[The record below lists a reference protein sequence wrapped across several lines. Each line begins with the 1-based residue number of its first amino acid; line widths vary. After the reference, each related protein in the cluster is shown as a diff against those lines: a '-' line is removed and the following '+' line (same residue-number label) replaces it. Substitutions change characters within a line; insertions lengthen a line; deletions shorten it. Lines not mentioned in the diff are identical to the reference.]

1 MNDPFEE
8 DDISSNPYTAA
19 EEEEHP
25 SPFEKKQEIETKVLQ
40 DEPLEVEEAEEE
52 EDEAPTVNI
61 HTASPDPEPVHRE
74 PPIIVRM
81 PEIRGTNLLNKHH
94 EYQIQSIQNGN
105 PKFVFRRYAD
115 FVWLHECLEKLFPG
129 IFIPPLPP
137 KRILGSQGDT
147 FVAERRIA
155 LQRFLNRSNNTA
167 YIRASNPF
175 KLFLNE
181 EPNFSVLSVEMLK
194 GINAESNKD
203 VIARYKETF
212 PEIIHATGASEMGMD
227 ATQLKDFLEHVES
240 KLYAVL
246 VTADAITADLC
257 DMVTTTGKINTTLGE
272 VYETEGL
279 SHFPQLPTRVDLRK
293 QFAAWHEATKRQADT
308 YYQRLA
314 MPFQMELW
322 DCRAFLAAV
331 NGRNKILAMSVKA
344 VQTSNKWR
352 NSEADTNHIPQKSV
366 DFETESDLREL
377 LTLVSTMLLGFQ
389 LKHFWEHRMRSFRE
403 SLKILA
409 TEELKLSRENIVVWQ
424 GIRDQAISAVPKKI
438 EPPTEQEDE

>member
-1 MNDPFEE
+1 MDDPFE
-8 DDISSNPYTAA
+8 DDLSSNPYSAA
-19 EEEEHP
+19 EEVHA
-25 SPFEKKQEIETKVLQ
+25 SPLEKKQEIETKVLQ
-40 DEPLEVEEAEEE
+40 DEPLEVEEEEEVVEEE
-52 EDEAPTVNI
+52 EAPAVSI
-61 HTASPDPEPVHRE
+61 HTAPSDAEPVQRE

-94 EYQIQSIQNGN
+94 EYQIQSTQNGN
-105 PKFVFRRYAD
+105 PKFVFHRYAD
-115 FVWLHECLEKLFPG
+115 FDWLHECLEKLFPG

-137 KRILGSQGDT
+137 KRIVGSQGDT

-167 YIRASNPF
+167 YIRASAPF

-181 EPNFSVLSVEMLK
+181 EHSFAALSAEMLK
-194 GINAESNKD
+194 SINAESNKE

-212 PEIIHATGASEMGMD
+212 PEILQAAGASEMGMD
-227 ATQLKDFLEHVES
+227 AVQLKDFLEHVES

-257 DMVTTTGKINTTLGE
+257 EMVTTTGRINTTLGE

-293 QFAAWHEATKRQADT
+293 QFTAWHEATKKQADT

-322 DCRAFLAAV
+322 DCRAFLSAV

-344 VQTSNKWR
+344 VQNSNKWR
-352 NSEADTNHIPQKSV
+352 NSEADTNHIPQKNV
-366 DFETESDLREL
+366 DFEAESELKEL

-389 LKHFWEHRMRSFRE
+389 LKHFWEHRMRAFRE

-424 GIRDQAISAVPKKI
+424 AIRDQALAAIPKKSSI
-438 EPPTEQEDE
+438 VE